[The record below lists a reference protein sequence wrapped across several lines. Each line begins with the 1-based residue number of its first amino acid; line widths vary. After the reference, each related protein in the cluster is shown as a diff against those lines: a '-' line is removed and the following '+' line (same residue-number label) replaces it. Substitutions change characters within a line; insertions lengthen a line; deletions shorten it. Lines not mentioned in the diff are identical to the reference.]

1 MSRNRIKRLPACDR
15 LASVIRVYN
24 LFWRTTSLPVSNF
37 TVYGCE
43 LLPTHLVSST
53 FFEEFPEIFTALL
66 YGGAGAH
73 RVNFRQ
79 MCLNLI
85 IKMDRSLKRKKK
97 SSFSS
102 LVVLF
107 PITGVSSFCSFYP
120 QPASKAL
127 GSSPPPDPVLLSSKA
142 QFAFCYCFCLHR
154 LPSSCWDAGLVWFI
168 FVRSR
173 GNVGIIKV
181 RIWLNTIV

>member
-1 MSRNRIKRLPACDR
+1 M
-15 LASVIRVYN
+15 
-24 LFWRTTSLPVSNF
+24 PVSNF

-85 IKMDRSLKRKKK
+85 IKMDRSLKREKK

-102 LVVLF
+102 LIVLF

-127 GSSPPPDPVLLSSKA
+127 ESSPPPDPAGSCSALKQGCSLLSVTVSA
-142 QFAFCYCFCLHR
+142 CTDFLHHAEMQGWSD
-154 LPSSCWDAGLVWFI
+154 SSLYDLVAMWE
-168 FVRSR
+168 
-173 GNVGIIKV
+173 
-181 RIWLNTIV
+181 